1 MNKDREIIVIII
13 SITIMMMMRIIIMMI
28 IIIIIIYHLFIY
40 LFSLNVGSREEIL
53 GGWVIIRGDSVR

>member
-13 SITIMMMMRIIIMMI
+13 SIIIILI
-28 IIIIIIYHLFIY
+28 RIIIIIIYHLFIY

>member
-13 SITIMMMMRIIIMMI
+13 SIIIILI
-28 IIIIIIYHLFIY
+28 RIIIIIIYHLFIY

-53 GGWVIIRGDSVR
+53 GGWVIIRGDSVRWIIH